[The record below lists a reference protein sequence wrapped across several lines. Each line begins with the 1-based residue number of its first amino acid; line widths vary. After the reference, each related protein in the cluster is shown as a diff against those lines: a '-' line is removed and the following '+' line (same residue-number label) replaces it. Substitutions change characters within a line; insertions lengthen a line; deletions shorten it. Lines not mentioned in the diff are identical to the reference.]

1 VQQKKPAPASPD
13 PDSPTPVEPTDDP
26 DSLAAP
32 SVLLA
37 FEPGS
42 RAGGDLKV
50 FAAPIPGGAAG
61 FGLGPRVRRG
71 GAA

>member
-13 PDSPTPVEPTDDP
+13 PDSPTPVEPADDP
-26 DSLAAP
+26 DSLAVP

-42 RAGGDLKV
+42 PAGSDLKV
-50 FAAPIPGGAAG
+50 FVAPLAGGAAG
-61 FGLGPRVRRG
+61 LGLGRTGRHG